1 MRILFAC
8 ALPIGL
14 LSGLAMNVQPQ
25 GKAEVADLCRLQADP
40 ASYNHK
46 LIQVTARVSHGFEH
60 FTMSDARCSSSS
72 IWLDYGGTV
81 NSDTIFCCGSAA
93 GAARGATLVVE
104 GVTIPLVTDA
114 LFRRFDARVRQG
126 GTNKDVTFRATVQ
139 GRFFAGEK
147 QRLPDGREVWAGYG
161 HFGCCSLLVIQQV
174 LAVEGGSR

>member
-93 GAARGATLVVE
+93 GAARGATLVVA

-126 GTNKDVTFRATVQ
+126 GTSKDVTFRATVQ
-139 GRFFAGEK
+139 GRLCRREAASPGRTRGLG
-147 QRLPDGREVWAGYG
+147 RLRTFRMLQPSRHPA
-161 HFGCCSLLVIQQV
+161 
-174 LAVEGGSR
+174 GSRGRGR